1 MKKLVAYALSAALA
15 FATPFALTACG
26 QKDGTDDVATTDAA
40 TKEAAAD
47 KDAASETAPFATLGD
62 VFAEDTES
70 MSSTF
75 DEQRYVCA
83 FNWGGAWWRVEAA
96 LKDGMYNELNDA
108 WAVDQNKVDEL
119 LSSLAVTKTDA
130 LEAPDTESLGAL
142 AGKSGADLTGDGFTF
157 TPGTL
162 VINGE
167 ETDCVAT
174 KGDFDFLVTF
184 DGAVADENAEDAA
197 AAVADMTVVSVSIQG
212 VSWSVLEG

>member
-26 QKDGTDDVATTDAA
+26 QKDGTGDVATTDAA

-96 LKDGMYNELNDA
+96 LRTACTM
-108 WAVDQNKVDEL
+108 
-119 LSSLAVTKTDA
+119 SSTM
-130 LEAPDTESLGAL
+130 LGL
-142 AGKSGADLTGDGFTF
+142 WIRTRLTSCSHRL
-157 TPGTL
+157 P
-162 VINGE
+162 
-167 ETDCVAT
+167 
-174 KGDFDFLVTF
+174 
-184 DGAVADENAEDAA
+184 
-197 AAVADMTVVSVSIQG
+197 
-212 VSWSVLEG
+212 